1 MDTNPAV
8 FKGCLLGLA
17 VGDAMGAPVDG
28 KRYQEICQMYGPAG
42 LLGYDSANGLAE
54 ITSYSQVA
62 FFAANG
68 LLAGAARGKN
78 SADDLLRYI
87 TVALKEWAQVQH
99 LPGAPDQRS
108 CWLCHVPQIRRRRCM
123 DPRTLDALTRN
134 VLGTPEA
141 PANQGAG
148 PGTLTAV
155 IPGALFFQPERM
167 DFWDIGLLGARTVAL
182 THGDPMAY
190 LSGAALA
197 YTVAGIV
204 HDPQCPMEDQFLHAA
219 QAVAAQFAGTP
230 AAKLQM
236 RIQEAVTLAKN
247 PRIPP
252 VQAMEQLECSTAAQ
266 VLAGAAYA
274 VLSSNGDFDTAMI
287 TAVNH
292 SGKSA
297 AVGAVTGALLGAA
310 QGEDALPEF
319 YLDCLDCDSVI
330 RELAADLHTACPTG
344 WQKRLFD
351 DDWDRKYTQGKPV
364 DRDGWEKA

>member
-28 KRYQEICQMYGPAG
+28 KRYQDICQMYGPAG

-62 FFAANG
+62 LFAANG
-68 LLAGAARGKN
+68 LLVGAARGKS
-78 SADDLLRYI
+78 SADDLHRYV

-99 LPGAPDQRS
+99 LPGAPDKRS

-123 DPRTLDALTRN
+123 DPRTLDSLTRN

-141 PANQGAG
+141 PANQGTG

-167 DFWDIGLLGARTVAL
+167 DFWDIGLLAARTVAL

-204 HDPQCPMEDQFLHAA
+204 HDPQCSMEDQFLHAA

-230 AAKLQM
+230 AAKLQI
-236 RIQEAVTLAKN
+236 RIQEAVALAKN
-247 PRIPP
+247 PRIPA

-274 VLSSNGDFDTAMI
+274 VLSSNGDFDAAMI

-310 QGEDALPEF
+310 QGEEALPEF